1 MINAKTTKP
10 FNTLFFLATTLL
22 IMSCSNDDNGID
34 TSPDNATTEPT
45 EEVITITELNGVFN
59 KYALEDRTDS
69 DAASNPS
76 GIDNGYA
83 RMLTNDDKDAYYIGL
98 TDFNNVEEAID
109 LNNPSIIASQFA
121 VFLTTSG
128 SDLSTQSGFDQGDRP
143 IYIGT
148 LVTNGENVIELI
160 PSADNGGSVV
170 IGGRT
175 IETNLTSSLTLNSDG
190 FIVPQKSTGSRD
202 TWYDWV
208 VLHPF
213 EGDDLR
219 PIGYAGIVADFDADH
234 QLEQNFELTY
244 NVFNL
249 EDRTDSDGTTN
260 PSGID
265 NSYASIVSYDDANY
279 LRLTDFNNI
288 EESIDLNYPAIVASR
303 FAIFL
308 TTAGAALNTQNAYDE
323 GDRPVYLGTLE
334 VNGFQDIALK
344 PYAGNETG
352 AVSIGANET
361 NINTNPNIE
370 VNDQGDIIP
379 QTSTGSR
386 AIAYD
391 WIVLHPLEGDD
402 LRPIGYPGVVA
413 DLNAE

>member
-1 MINAKTTKP
+1 MTNRIKDFSK
-10 FNTLFFLATTLL
+10 LSFLAATLL
-22 IMSCSNDDNGID
+22 ISSCSSDDNTINNIVD
-34 TSPDNATTEPT
+34 DETPDPQ
-45 EEVITITELNGVFN
+45 EETITIADLNQVFN
-59 KYALEDRTDS
+59 KYKLEDRTDS
-69 DAASNPS
+69 DAIANPS
-76 GIDNGYA
+76 GVNNGYA
-83 RMLTNDDKDAYYIGL
+83 TMLTNANKDEYYVGL
-98 TDFNNVEEAID
+98 TDFNNIEQAID

-128 SDLSTQSGFDQGDRP
+128 SDLNTQNGFDEGDRP
-143 IYIGT
+143 VYIGT
-148 LVTNGENVIELI
+148 LVTNGENVIKLI
-160 PSADNGGSVV
+160 PATENGGSVI
-170 IGGRT
+170 IGGQT
-175 IETNLTSSLTLNSDG
+175 IETNPTSALTLNSDG
-190 FIVPQKSTGSRD
+190 FIVPQKSTGSRN
-202 TWYDWV
+202 TWYDWL

-213 EGDDLR
+213 EGDNLR
-219 PIGYAGIVADFDADH
+219 PISYAGIVADLDADH

-244 NVFNL
+244 NAFNL
-249 EDRTDSDGTTN
+249 EDRTDGDGVTN

-288 EESIDLNYPAIVASR
+288 EASIDLNYPAIEASS

-308 TTAGAALNTQNAYDE
+308 TTAGAALNTQNGYDV

-361 NINTNPNIE
+361 NINTNPNIQ
-370 VNDQGDIIP
+370 VNDSGDIIP

-386 AIAYD
+386 ALAYD
-391 WIVLHPLEGDD
+391 WIVLHPLEGDN